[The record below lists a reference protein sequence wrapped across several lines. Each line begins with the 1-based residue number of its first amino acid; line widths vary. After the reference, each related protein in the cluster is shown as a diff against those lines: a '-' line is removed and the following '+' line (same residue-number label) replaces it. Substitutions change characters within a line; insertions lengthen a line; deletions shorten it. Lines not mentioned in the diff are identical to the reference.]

1 MKCVRVLGW
10 SPVVS
15 MAGVLV
21 TGASFTVTVPQDM
34 LDQHVTKVLQVLG
47 GNSQQ
52 GLVETASNTLL

>member
-1 MKCVRVLGW
+1 
-10 SPVVS
+10 VVS